1 MQCEHCHAPFTPKHP
16 RAKFCSSRCRGA
28 AWYGQRYDRLTRL
41 KTLLVRAIEEVDVL
55 DQVGIR
61 RKAKRP

>member
-1 MQCEHCHAPFTPKHP
+1 MTCAHCGASFDPKHSSGRFCKP
-16 RAKFCSSRCRGA
+16 ACRAASWHK
-28 AWYGQRYDRLTRL
+28 QRHERLSVL

-55 DQVGIR
+55 EQVGTR